1 MVAANTLR
9 SPRHF
14 VLSAFGIVI
23 GIATFVVF
31 LASTE
36 QVAGVLEKIFPLEQ
50 VQVVA
55 PRASILGKDIS
66 KKLDDSIVQTILKR
80 PDVSAAVPRMS
91 LVFPAFGRGSFEGN
105 DLKFEV
111 GGFSDGVDPS
121 YVQDDERIKEL
132 FKDWMSDEKDPHRIA
147 CIPPPPDPDEEVIQS
162 PRAPPKARQTRVPG
176 VPVIDTPEP
185 QKQPSGWDGSLD
197 VSPSPTSS
205 VQARQTSTQTR
216 TPGGSIQLGS
226 AASPAAPAAP
236 PAPAATGSAAGSA
249 AGVGAGSAAAIPIP
263 TAAQLDGAPPGIG
276 APGTSSGTGAPND
289 PVQVTGKK
297 GEYLNP
303 CPEPDRYYCDDDT
316 RRCEHRIPIV
326 MSPTM
331 IELYNGQFAKSHG
344 LPIADTDFVKFI
356 TQRGGLGAMRFSI
369 GLGQTTIAGSNT
381 AIKHRPRRVEGV
393 LVGISSRAMP
403 IGMTMPIQYIQRWNR
418 EFMGEEAAT
427 TYSSII
433 VTLKNRNDIAPFGQW
448 LQDKLDLRL
457 EDSLGEKFATALF
470 VIRFALI
477 GISLVIIGISAINIA
492 HNFFMQ
498 VTERRRELGL
508 LRAIGATQHDVRMVV
523 LGEAFLIGLI
533 GGLMGILLGMLMAKG
548 VDYASAHYVPRFPYK
563 PATWFNFRWWIWTG
577 GLVCAAGFAVLGG
590 YLPARRASTMEPA
603 QALTQN

>member
-1 MVAANTLR
+1 MMPIGNLSKMVVANTLR

-36 QVAGVLEKIFPLEQ
+36 QVSAVLEKIFPLEQ

-55 PRASILGKDIS
+55 PRAVLGTLDVS
-66 KKLDDSIVQTILKR
+66 KKLDDNIVQTILKR
-80 PDVSAAVPRMS
+80 PEVKQAIPRMN

-111 GGFSDGVDPS
+111 GGFADGVDPS
-121 YVQDDERIKEL
+121 FVRDDPRIIEL
-132 FKDWMSDEKDPHRIA
+132 FKDWQSDEKDPHRIA
-147 CIPPPPDPDEEVIQS
+147 CVPPPKTDDDEVIQS
-162 PRAPPKARQTRVPG
+162 PKAPPKGRQTKVP
-176 VPVIDTPEP
+176 T
-185 QKQPSGWDGSLD
+185 SNGWDSQ
-197 VSPSPTSS
+197 PAPAPTP
-205 VQARQTSTQTR
+205 QT
-216 TPGGSIQLGS
+216 PPADGS
-226 AASPAAPAAP
+226 AATAAPDSGSGSVAVT
-236 PAPAATGSAAGSA
+236 PAP
-249 AGVGAGSAAAIPIP
+249 
-263 TAAQLDGAPPGIG
+263 
-276 APGTSSGTGAPND
+276 TGAY
-289 PVQVTGKK
+289 VAGKN

-303 CPEPDRYYCDDDT
+303 CPEPDRYYCDEET
-316 RRCEHRIPIV
+316 LRCEHRVPIV

-344 LPIADTDFVKFI
+344 LPIADTDFVKFV
-356 TQRGGLGAMRFSI
+356 TQRGGLGSMRFSI

-381 AIKHRPRRVEGV
+381 AIKHKPRRVEGV
-393 LVGISSRAMP
+393 LVGISHSAMP
-403 IGMTMPIQYIQRWNR
+403 IGMTMPIQYIQRWNLQY
-418 EFMGEEAAT
+418 MGEQAAT

-433 VTLKNRNDIAPFGQW
+433 VTLKDRNKIAPFAQW

-457 EDSLGEKFATALF
+457 EDSLGEKFATVLF
-470 VIRFALI
+470 VVRLVLVL
-477 GISLVIIGISAINIA
+477 ISLIIIGISAINIA

-508 LRAIGATQHDVRMVV
+508 LRAIGATQSDVRMVV
-523 LGEAFLIGLI
+523 LGEAALIGLI
-533 GGLMGILLGMLMAKG
+533 GGLLGVLLGMAIAAG
-548 VDYASAHYVPRFPYK
+548 IDYASAHYLPRFPYK
-563 PATWFNFRWWIWTG
+563 PATWFSFKWWIWGG
-577 GLVCAAGFAVLGG
+577 GLACAAGFAVLGG

>member
-1 MVAANTLR
+1 MMPIGNLSKMVLANTLR

-36 QVAGVLEKIFPLEQ
+36 QVSAVLEKIFPLEQ

-55 PRASILGKDIS
+55 PRAVLGTLDVS
-66 KKLDDSIVQTILKR
+66 KKLDNNIVQTILQR
-80 PDVSAAVPRMS
+80 PEVKQAVPRMN

-111 GGFSDGVDPS
+111 GGFADGVDPS
-121 YVQDDERIKEL
+121 FVRDDERITEL
-132 FKDWMSDEKDPHRIA
+132 FKDWLSDEKDPHRIA
-147 CIPPPPDPDEEVIQS
+147 CVPPPKSDEDEVIQS
-162 PRAPPKARQTRVPG
+162 PKAPPKSRQTKVP
-176 VPVIDTPEP
+176 
-185 QKQPSGWDGSLD
+185 PSTGWDA
-197 VSPSPTSS
+197 PS
-205 VQARQTSTQTR
+205 A
-216 TPGGSIQLGS
+216 
-226 AASPAAPAAP
+226 
-236 PAPAATGSAAGSA
+236 PAPAPQTPPAADMGSAGSA
-249 AGVGAGSAAAIPIP
+249 VAPDSGSGSGSIA
-263 TAAQLDGAPPGIG
+263 GAP
-276 APGTSSGTGAPND
+276 AS
-289 PVQVTGKK
+289 VTGKN
-297 GEYLNP
+297 GEYFNP
-303 CPEPDRYYCDDDT
+303 CPDPDRYYCDEQT
-316 RRCEHRIPIV
+316 LRCEHRVPIV

-344 LPIADTDFVKFI
+344 LPIADTDFVKFV

-381 AIKHRPRRVEGV
+381 AIQHKPRRVEGV
-393 LVGISSRAMP
+393 LVGISQRAMP

-418 EFMGEEAAT
+418 EYMGEQAAT

-433 VTLKNRNDIAPFGQW
+433 VTLKDRNQIAPFAQW

-457 EDSLGEKFATALF
+457 EDSLGEKFATVLF
-470 VIRFALI
+470 VIRLVLVL
-477 GISLVIIGISAINIA
+477 ISLIIIGISAINIA

-508 LRAIGATQHDVRMVV
+508 LRAIGATQSDVRMVV
-523 LGEAFLIGLI
+523 LGEAALIGLI
-533 GGLMGILLGMLMAKG
+533 GGLLGVLVGMGIAAGI
-548 VDYASAHYVPRFPYK
+548 DYASAHYLPRFPYK
-563 PATWFNFRWWIWTG
+563 PTTWFNFKWWIWGG
-577 GLVCAAGFAVLGG
+577 GLACAAGFAVLGG